1 MIAALLAIAAAVGLI
16 GLLLYAALRAGAK
29 ADEEIERWWPESCQ
43 RGDGQPALVVGG
55 LAEQPRC
62 RERPAP
68 HLVPGSK
75 PPVVGGGVRPA

>member
-1 MIAALLAIAAAVGLI
+1 MMAALVIAAAVGLI

-29 ADEEIERWWPESCQ
+29 ADDEIERWSSESCP
-43 RGDGQPALVVGG
+43 RGDGRSAPVVGG